1 MEKIKEK
8 LYVVCDSSIEI
19 DPRQILR
26 VYKNKSAAYAFLWKY
41 VSELNKSTYTGYLSI
56 AEIGYGEDDQLE
68 ILGAEDDGE
77 A

>member
-1 MEKIKEK
+1 MEKQKEK
-8 LYVVCDSSIEI
+8 LYVVCDASVEI
-19 DPRQILR
+19 APRQILR
-26 VYKNKSAAYAFLWKY
+26 IYKSKPAAYAFLGKY